1 MWRIRLTRS
10 IPPTAKRELM
20 NAIFGAGLVL
30 LALFLAFVGVL
41 ATVQPAVERVSYLRE
56 RFDYSVYASLAG
68 VVLSSVVSAGALAK
82 LSGAPVRTDLIICC
96 VYLLIIAVVVA
107 TFSLAWAIGL

>member
-1 MWRIRLTRS
+1 
-10 IPPTAKRELM
+10 M
-20 NAIFGAGLVL
+20 NAIFAAGLVL

-41 ATVQPAVERVSYLRE
+41 ATVQPAVERVSYLKQ

-82 LSGAPVRTDLIICC
+82 LSGARLRTDLIVFL
-96 VYLLIIAVVVA
+96 VYLLIIAVVAA
-107 TFSLAWAIGL
+107 TFCLAWAIGW